1 MLDMHTPLSQWFSI
15 GVVTYLLTQ
24 GSLLASRTR
33 STALGMTSSQVGH
46 VETQQPYGS
55 SLAECAGTASTK

>member
-24 GSLLASRTR
+24 GSLLASRSAPGAR
-33 STALGMTSSQVGH
+33 H
-46 VETQQPYGS
+46 WE
-55 SLAECAGTASTK
+55 